1 MGFFHFGLQNQKKKQ
16 AHLTFIFVCNLCV
29 VNKEDGEFGDQWWSG
44 TATLD
49 GAVIL
54 LCREKG
60 DD

>member
-1 MGFFHFGLQNQKKKQ
+1 
-16 AHLTFIFVCNLCV
+16 V
-29 VNKEDGEFGDQWWSG
+29 VKRKDGKFG